1 MVNIFYELLSLPGQ
15 IKGNVLFAI
24 LFALVL
30 AYLLSEIFKFFRLP
44 RVIGQILAGL
54 IIGIPYIRNHV
65 FTDDVSSVFSFLT
78 NIGIILLFF
87 FVGLEID
94 FKRFRKNIKESA
106 LISIFNTCLPLFLG
120 FIASRALFN
129 FDNITSLVIGIALS
143 VSSQAI
149 SLDILEEA
157 RLLKSKIGSLI
168 MTTSTVDDVFELL
181 AISVVL
187 IVFNTAIAPETS
199 LNELLLSIA
208 AFVVLIL
215 ILRVSLIPFA
225 LRAFERDKSQA
236 ILFMGALI
244 IVLFMAYLSELFGV
258 SSLIGALV
266 AGMLVMQTLL
276 SGEHRRPWEKNDI
289 SRSIHI
295 ISFGFLIPIFFVNV
309 GLQTDIATISSN
321 LLLAFVLLLI
331 DIGGTLFGTVFA
343 IGLSKGTLAEG
354 LLVGWAVTP
363 KGDTEL
369 VIATLALQGGLISI
383 GVYSAII
390 TVALGSTIIAPIMFK
405 LLLKKYAL
413 EIKYS
418 PQKV

>member
-1 MVNIFYELLSLPGQ
+1 MVNSFYELLGLLGQ

-30 AYLLSEIFKFFRLP
+30 AYLLSEIFKYFRLP

-54 IIGIPYIRNHV
+54 IIGIPYIRNHI

-94 FKRFRKNIKESA
+94 FRRFRKNIKESA
-106 LISIFNTCLPLFLG
+106 LISIFNTSLPLFLG

-168 MTTSTVDDVFELL
+168 MTAGTIDDVFELL
-181 AISVVL
+181 AISIVL
-187 IVFNTAIAPETS
+187 IIFNTAIAPESS
-199 LNELLLSIA
+199 LQKLLLSIA

-225 LRAFERDKSQA
+225 LRVFERDKSQA

-258 SSLIGALV
+258 SSLIGALI
-266 AGMLVMQTLL
+266 AGMLVRQTLL
-276 SGEHRRPWEKNDI
+276 SGEHRRPWEKNEI
-289 SRSIHI
+289 SHSIHI

-309 GLQTDIATISSN
+309 GLQTDIETISSN
-321 LLLAFVLLLI
+321 LFLAFVLLLI
-331 DIGGTLFGTVFA
+331 DIGGTIFGTVFA
-343 IGLSKGTLAEG
+343 VGLSKGTLAEG

-369 VIATLALQGGLISI
+369 VIATLALQSGLITI

-390 TVALGSTIIAPIMFK
+390 TVALASTIIAPIMFK
-405 LLLKKYAL
+405 LLLKKYAQEL
-413 EIKYS
+413 KYS
-418 PQKV
+418 PQKG